1 LYCVLESKQKTLRI
15 PVSMSHRLFEV
26 ICVGNLCMYT
36 GISPRGFVNNVL
48 FLALSLYLSLPL
60 SYSCCTSG
68 RRKRIKPRLLEL
80 NVNSTFI
87 GLCCWSRCC
96 CCCCCFCW
104 ATEEGLRRVHRTK
117 CCVSLQDVPV
127 AIAATTVAL
136 SAASIRVHPL
146 PQAPSHERLFLPS
159 PQRQPQQL
167 AAPIVRKPN
176 ARLHAG
182 GEEQDRV
189 RRCFDQDPV
198 RVVLGK
204 GG

>member
-1 LYCVLESKQKTLRI
+1 
-15 PVSMSHRLFEV
+15 M
-26 ICVGNLCMYT
+26 
-36 GISPRGFVNNVL
+36 
-48 FLALSLYLSLPL
+48 
-60 SYSCCTSG
+60 
-68 RRKRIKPRLLEL
+68 KRTKPRLLEL
-80 NVNSTFI
+80 KVNSTFI
-87 GLCCWSRCC
+87 GLCCWSNLCCSRCC
-96 CCCCCFCW
+96 CCCCYFCFAISLSYSSRPSSRMKRIKPRSLKRNVNITFTGFRCCCCRCCCCW
-104 ATEEGLRRVHRTK
+104 AAEEGLRRVHRTK

-182 GEEQDRV
+182 GEEQDHV

>member
-1 LYCVLESKQKTLRI
+1 
-15 PVSMSHRLFEV
+15 MSHRLFEV

-136 SAASIRVHPL
+136 SAASIHSHRHHPTSDCFSPPHKGSL
-146 PQAPSHERLFLPS
+146 SSLLHRSSANQMRACTPEERS
-159 PQRQPQQL
+159 KTASG
-167 AAPIVRKPN
+167 AALIRT
-176 ARLHAG
+176 
-182 GEEQDRV
+182 
-189 RRCFDQDPV
+189 RC
-198 RVVLGK
+198 GWC
-204 GG
+204 